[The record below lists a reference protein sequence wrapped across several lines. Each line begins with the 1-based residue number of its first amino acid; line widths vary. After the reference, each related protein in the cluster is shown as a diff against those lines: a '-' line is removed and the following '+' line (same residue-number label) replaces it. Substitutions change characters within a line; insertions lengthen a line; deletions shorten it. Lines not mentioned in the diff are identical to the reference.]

1 VPLKFLARA
10 CLFPTSK
17 EFCNS
22 IGQEGCERLGLSEM
36 KHKRNFTVCHEAWT
50 GLKPKEKKL
59 IQRSVDEDS
68 ALWFYERSG
77 VMLKNIIKRARSLLR
92 LSPFETQ
99 DEQEESDGANTVTVH
114 LPFLDRSVK
123 VSVFLGDLRGGTG
136 HYTPATFEKTN
147 ATSMLASLPYGLSK
161 HPGDLPGKYTS
172 EGDLK
177 QMVEHAPSLTTA
189 TTFILTIFHR
199 EQDDAMVRRV
209 LLAHP
214 ECHEVED
221 LVRVI

>member
-1 VPLKFLARA
+1 
-10 CLFPTSK
+10 
-17 EFCNS
+17 
-22 IGQEGCERLGLSEM
+22 M
-36 KHKRNFTVCHEAWT
+36 KHKRNFAMCHDVWS

-59 IQRSVDEDS
+59 IQKSVDEET

-77 VMLKNIIKRARSLLR
+77 VMLRNIIKRARSILG

-99 DEQEESDGANTVTVH
+99 DEQGESDGANTVTVH
-114 LPFLDRSVK
+114 LPFLDRTVK
-123 VSVFLGDLRGGTG
+123 VSVFRGDLRGGTG
-136 HYTPATFEKTN
+136 HYSPATFEKTN
-147 ATSMLASLPYGLSK
+147 ATSMLASLPYGLTK
-161 HPGDLPGKYTS
+161 HPGDFPGKQPS
-172 EGDLK
+172 EVDLK
-177 QMVEHAPSLTTA
+177 QMVEHTPSLTTA

-214 ECHEVED
+214 ECQEVED